1 MSVKVRKYKRGG
13 WEVDIRGELA
23 DGTEFRRRRKSP
35 VSSKSGSQRWGED
48 RERELFAEL
57 SKSPEQRPDRRE
69 VPTLEEFAPRFLEN
83 YARANRQKPSTV
95 ASKQSIIWFHLVPLV
110 GQKQLDGITNEDV
123 QKIKSHLHDKAPS
136 TTNTVLT
143 TLSVMLKAALDWD
156 VIERMPCTI
165 RLLHVPPSEAAFH
178 DFEEYENLVD
188 SSVAYGANAH
198 VLVLLGGEAGLRMG
212 EMIALEWDDVEF
224 AKMQLHVNRSDWNG
238 HVTVPKGGR
247 PRRIPMTQRLS
258 SALHTHRHLRGSRV
272 VCASGGSPLTKRVVQ
287 RLVAKASSRANLE
300 KTGVHILRHTFCSHL
315 AMRGAPA
322 KAIQELAGHRDLE
335 ETQRYMHLS
344 PAAIEGAI
352 RLLDHKE
359 KVSHF
364 GDMLETVSAEIRK
377 TRD

>member
-57 SKSPEQRPDRRE
+57 SKPPEQRPERKE

-95 ASKQSIIWFHLVPLV
+95 ASKQSIIGFHLVPLV
-110 GQKQLDGITNEDV
+110 GQKHLDGIANEDV
-123 QKIKSHLHDKAPS
+123 QEIKSHLHDKAPS

-178 DFEEYENLVD
+178 DFEEYERLVD
-188 SSVAYGANAH
+188 AALDPNAH
-198 VLVLLGGEAGLRMG
+198 LLVLLGGEAGLRMG
-212 EMIALEWDDVEF
+212 EMMALEWDDVEF
-224 AKMQLHVNRSDWNG
+224 SKMQLHVRRSDWRG

-247 PRRIPMTQRLS
+247 PRRIPMTKRLS

-272 VCASGGSPLTKRVVQ
+272 VCASGGTPLTKRVVQ
-287 RLVAKASSRANLE
+287 RLVAKASSRANLA

-322 KAIQELAGHRDLE
+322 KAIQELAGHRDLK

-344 PAAIEGAI
+344 PAAVESAI
-352 RLLDHKE
+352 RLLEE
-359 KVSHF
+359 KTVARF
-364 GDMLETVSAEIRK
+364 GDMLETVIGEKAKSES
-377 TRD
+377 

>member
-13 WEVDIRGELA
+13 WEVDIRIELA
-23 DGTEFRRRRKSP
+23 DGKESRERRKSP

-57 SKSPEQRPDRRE
+57 SKPPEQRPERKE
-69 VPTLEEFAPRFLEN
+69 VPTLEEFAPKFLEN

-178 DFEEYENLVD
+178 DFEEYARLVD
-188 SSVAYGANAH
+188 AALDPNAH
-198 VLVLLGGEAGLRMG
+198 LLVLLGGEAGLRMG

-224 AKMQLHVNRSDWNG
+224 SKMQLHVRRSAWNG
-238 HVTVPKGGR
+238 HVTIPKGGR
-247 PRRIPMTQRLS
+247 PRRIPMTKRLS
-258 SALHTHRHLRGSRV
+258 SALLSHRHLRGSRV

-287 RLVAKASSRANLE
+287 RLVAKASRGANLD
-300 KTGVHILRHTFCSHL
+300 KTGVHILRHSFCSHL

-352 RLLDHKE
+352 RLLDQKE

-364 GDMLETVSAEIRK
+364 GDILETVSAEIRN